1 LQITNNGQQTT
12 GGITSGLQLQ
22 LPALFAKR
30 QGVSGESSDLHNHH
44 NHHNNHGGHHGGHQN
59 RLLLAGAPNNQQ
71 PGDISLLVTSH
82 DKDFRYV
89 FFTPKIQIRKLFFWR
104 QISFIS
110 CARKNRN
117 IRPTWRLNE
126 LSIQRYNKS

>member
-1 LQITNNGQQTT
+1 MSALQITNNGQQTT

-44 NHHNNHGGHHGGHQN
+44 NHHNNHGGHHVGHQN

-89 FFTPKIQIRKLFFWR
+89 FFTPQNSNLKIILFGAKFH
-104 QISFIS
+104 SFR
-110 CARKNRN
+110 ARAKIETFGRHGG
-117 IRPTWRLNE
+117 
-126 LSIQRYNKS
+126 